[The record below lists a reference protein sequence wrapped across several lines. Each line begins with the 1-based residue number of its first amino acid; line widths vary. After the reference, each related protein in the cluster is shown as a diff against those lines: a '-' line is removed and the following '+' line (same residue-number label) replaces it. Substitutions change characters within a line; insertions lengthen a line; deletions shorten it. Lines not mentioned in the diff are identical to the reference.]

1 MDPLSNGDPWP
12 GRFRSPDTGLP
23 AGPADAAAV
32 SMIDRAK
39 DLPPP
44 VHRFIIATRIP
55 AHA

>member
-1 MDPLSNGDPWP
+1 MDHLSNGDPRP
-12 GRFRSPDTGLP
+12 GRFSSPATGLL

-32 SMIDRAK
+32 STIDRAK

-44 VHRFIIATRIP
+44 VRRFIIATRVP